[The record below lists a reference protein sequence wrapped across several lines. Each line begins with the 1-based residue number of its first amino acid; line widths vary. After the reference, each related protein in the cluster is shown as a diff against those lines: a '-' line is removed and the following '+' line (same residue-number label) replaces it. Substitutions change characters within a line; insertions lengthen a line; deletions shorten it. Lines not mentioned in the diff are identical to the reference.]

1 MPAGL
6 DYDGRSGGRKAF
18 PTPPGAR
25 PGRPCMTRQPDL
37 VELLHLLGHE
47 LRSPAGVLVGYL
59 RMLQEGRVTS
69 EADRSRTYDKMR
81 AALSRIAGLG
91 DAVSQLTSWIEPR
104 QRVAVLMDARELI
117 DRSVSA
123 ARTALD
129 RTIDAQVTVAP
140 GEAGI
145 RVLDSRALEA
155 AVTAVIHGTAREAGD
170 DSPVGLRAWIGRD
183 RDRTVELIVGPRV
196 EAEEFSLSNQVPGP
210 FSVARGGMGL
220 SLVLA
225 IAVLEAHAA
234 QVWCIG
240 GAQSVAAMRLP
251 VAVEEQQP

>member
-1 MPAGL
+1 
-6 DYDGRSGGRKAF
+6 
-18 PTPPGAR
+18 
-25 PGRPCMTRQPDL
+25 MTRQPDL

-59 RMLQEGRVTS
+59 RMLQEGRVSS
-69 EADRSRTYDKMR
+69 EADRLRTYDKMR

-91 DAVSQLTSWIEPR
+91 DAVSQLTSWIDPR
-104 QRVAVLMDARELI
+104 ERTAVLTDARELI
-117 DRSVSA
+117 DRSLSA

-140 GEAGI
+140 GEARI
-145 RVLDSRALEA
+145 RVLDGRALEA
-155 AVTAVIHGTAREAGD
+155 AVTSVIHGTTRETGE
-170 DSPVGLRAWIGRD
+170 SPVAVRAWIGQNRD
-183 RDRTVELIVGPRV
+183 RAVELIVGPQAQV
-196 EAEEFSLSNQVPGP
+196 EAEGFSLSDQAPGP

-225 IAVLEAHAA
+225 VAVLEAHAA

>member
-1 MPAGL
+1 
-6 DYDGRSGGRKAF
+6 
-18 PTPPGAR
+18 
-25 PGRPCMTRQPDL
+25 MTRQPDL

-47 LRSPAGVLVGYL
+47 LRSPAGVLIGYL

-69 EADRSRTYDKMR
+69 EADRLRMYEKMR
-81 AALSRIAGLG
+81 AALSRVAGLG

-104 QRVAVLMDARELI
+104 ERVAVLTDARELI
-117 DRSVSA
+117 DRSVTA
-123 ARTALD
+123 ACTALD
-129 RTIDAQVTVAP
+129 RPIDAQLAVAP
-140 GEAGI
+140 GEARI
-145 RVLDSRALEA
+145 SVLDIRALEA
-155 AVTAVIHGTAREAGD
+155 AVTSVIQGTAREAGD
-170 DSPVGLRAWIGRD
+170 SPVAVRASVAR
-183 RDRTVELIVGPRV
+183 RRERTVEVIVGPQARV
-196 EAEEFSLSNQVPGP
+196 EAEGFSLSDQAVGP

-240 GAQSVAAMRLP
+240 GAQSLAAVRLP

>member
-1 MPAGL
+1 
-6 DYDGRSGGRKAF
+6 
-18 PTPPGAR
+18 
-25 PGRPCMTRQPDL
+25 MTRQPDL

-47 LRSPAGVLVGYL
+47 LRSPTGVLVGYL

-69 EADRSRTYDKMR
+69 EADRLRTYDKMR
-81 AALSRIAGLG
+81 AALSRVAGLG

-104 QRVAVLMDARELI
+104 ERTAVLMDARELL
-117 DRSVSA
+117 DRSLSA

-129 RTIDAQVTVAP
+129 RSIDAQVTAKP
-140 GEAGI
+140 GEARI

-155 AVTAVIHGTAREAGD
+155 AVTSVIHGTAREAGD
-170 DSPVGLRAWIGRD
+170 DSPVVRAWIGRD
-183 RDRTVELIVGPRV
+183 RGRTVELIVGPRARI
-196 EAEEFSLSNQVPGP
+196 EAEGFSLSDQPLGP

-240 GAQSVAAMRLP
+240 GAQSIAAVRLP

>member
-1 MPAGL
+1 
-6 DYDGRSGGRKAF
+6 
-18 PTPPGAR
+18 
-25 PGRPCMTRQPDL
+25 MTRQPDL

-59 RMLQEGRVTS
+59 RMLQEGRVTG
-69 EADRSRTYDKMR
+69 EADRLRTYDKMR
-81 AALSRIAGLG
+81 AALSRVAGLG

-104 QRVAVLMDARELI
+104 ERTAVLTDARELI

-129 RTIDAQVTVAP
+129 RPIDAHVAVGP
-140 GEAGI
+140 GEARI

-155 AVTAVIHGTAREAGD
+155 AVTSIIHGTAREAGD
-170 DSPVGLRAWIGRD
+170 DSPVGVRASIGRD
-183 RDRTVELIVGPRV
+183 REPAVELIVGPRARV
-196 EAEEFSLSNQVPGP
+196 EAEGFSLSDQALGP

-225 IAVLEAHAA
+225 IAVLDAHAA

-240 GAQSVAAMRLP
+240 GAQSIAAVRLP
-251 VAVEEQQP
+251 VAVEELQP